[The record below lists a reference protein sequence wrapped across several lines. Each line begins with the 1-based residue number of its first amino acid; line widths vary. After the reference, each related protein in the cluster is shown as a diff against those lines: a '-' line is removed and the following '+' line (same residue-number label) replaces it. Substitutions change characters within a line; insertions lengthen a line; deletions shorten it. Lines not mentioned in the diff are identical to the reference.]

1 MDAGSSRPG
10 REGGLS
16 IYEAFRDFV
25 LREGLFDPGD
35 TAICGLSGGADSV
48 AMLCLL
54 KAFQAEVP
62 FSLVAVHVHHG
73 IRGEEADRDEAFVVR
88 LCERRGVPLRR
99 VHLDVPSLA
108 KERGVSLEAAGRLAR
123 REVFEREA
131 ASYPGRVRIC
141 LAHHL
146 DDQAETVLFHLC
158 RGSGLRGM
166 AGMRVVSGD
175 YVRPVLCLHKG
186 ELLAYLTAIGQG
198 YVTDSTNA
206 SCDYTRNR
214 IRHQVVPELERNV
227 HPGAGEHLCEAARMA
242 AMAEDYFVKL
252 AGEKME
258 GYRSLR
264 GEPRQGPFLP
274 EDVLKE
280 PEILQTYL
288 VRACLEEALGRQAD
302 VTNTHVRSSLGVF
315 SLPVGRGVT
324 LLEGIL
330 CQRVPEGLWF
340 GREEDWGKRVLSGKG
355 NLSGAFYPFRPGE
368 SLETPWG
375 RVESRVFPYH
385 GEPILEK
392 KYTKWFD
399 YDKISPNLALRT
411 RREGDYLVIAPT
423 QKRKLLRRDFIDAK
437 VPSYQRDAVPLL
449 TMGQEVLWVIPDR
462 LGDGAKVFPETRM
475 VLEVSIRWM

>member
-1 MDAGSSRPG
+1 MEAESRPG

-16 IYEAFRDFV
+16 IYEAFRDFA
-25 LREGLFDPGD
+25 LREGLFAPGD

-54 KAFQAEVP
+54 QALQEEIP

-73 IRGEEADRDEAFVVR
+73 IRGEEADRDEAFVEE
-88 LCERRGVPLRR
+88 LCQRRGVPLTRA
-99 VHLDVPSLA
+99 HLDVPSLA
-108 KERGVSLEAAGRLAR
+108 KERGVSLEAAGRLLR
-123 REVFEREA
+123 REVLEREA
-131 ASYPGRVRIC
+131 RSFPGRTRIC

-166 AGMRVVSGD
+166 AGMRAVNGE
-175 YVRPVLCLHKG
+175 YVRPVLCLHKE
-186 ELLAYLTAIGQG
+186 ELLMYLASIGEG

-214 IRHQVVPELERNV
+214 IRHQVVPALERDV

-242 AMAEDYFVKL
+242 AMAEDYFVHL
-252 AGEKME
+252 AREKME

-264 GEPRQGPFLP
+264 EPGQGSFLP
-274 EDVLKE
+274 EEVLRE
-280 PEILQTYL
+280 PEILQNYL
-288 VRACLEEALGRQAD
+288 VRAFIEEALGRQAD
-302 VTNTHVRSSLGVF
+302 VTRAHVRSCLGVF
-315 SLPVGRGVT
+315 SLPVGRGVS
-324 LLEGIL
+324 LPEGIL

-340 GREEDWGKRVLSGKG
+340 GREEDWERRLIGERG
-355 NLSGAFYPFRPGE
+355 NLSDTLYPLRPGE
-368 SLETPWG
+368 SIETPWG
-375 RVESRVFPYH
+375 RVESRVFAYR

-411 RREGDYLVIAPT
+411 RREGDYLLIGPT
-423 QKRKLLRRDFIDAK
+423 HKRKLLRRYLIDAK
-437 VPSYQRDAVPLL
+437 VPSYERDAVPLL
-449 TMGQEVLWVIPDR
+449 TMGQEVLWVIPER
-462 LGDGAKVFPETRM
+462 MGDGAKVFPETRM
-475 VLEVSIRWM
+475 VLEVSVRWM